1 MHETEEY
8 KADILVVD
16 DQIINLKFLTAT
28 LTNYGYRVRPAISG
42 ELALETVRKVPPD
55 LILLD
60 IMMPKMDGYMVCQ
73 ELKTRPETKDIPVI
87 FISALDKAKDKVKAF
102 SAGAVDYITK
112 PFEVN
117 EVVARVQ
124 THLAL
129 RRMQK
134 QLEKKNIQLEQEIT
148 ERKRVE
154 GKLKSYQDHLEEL
167 VEARTAELMKAN
179 ENLHREIAE
188 RQKTETALQES
199 GQFLQSTLDAL
210 SAHIAILDDQG
221 LICAVNQS
229 WRKFGQENGLGWDD
243 AGVGRN
249 YLEVIDTASDDADVA
264 QIGEK
269 LRQVLQ
275 QQCQQFSAT
284 YECHSGQEKRWFSM
298 HVSRFAGNGGVQI
311 VVSHDNV
318 TEQKLAEETVRSRE
332 SMLRTIIN
340 ATQDAIIAIDKYGLI
355 TLYNPGAE
363 KIFGFNQAEM
373 MGQPLNKIIPGD
385 YRGAHHDYI
394 KSYFLTGEP
403 SRVVGQ
409 VVELP
414 ALRSDGEKF
423 PMEVSLA
430 AGMHDAEKFVV
441 AVVRD
446 ITRRKRAEEE
456 RLKREQFLSLL
467 NDVTRVTLE
476 NSDLS
481 TILNVLV
488 NEIGE
493 LYGADSVYLT
503 LWDEDEETAKTAA
516 VYGDPQYLIMEAE
529 PGEASLTRAVL
540 QARRPLVAKNVKH
553 TPFISP
559 RLAAILP
566 DWSLLGLPLIAGDQK
581 MGAILVGF
589 RTFYSFS
596 SDDIARGEQ
605 IARQIALAVAK
616 TQLLEE
622 IQVRWYE
629 AETLRKATAAI
640 TQSLSMD
647 ERMEVILEQ
656 LDQVVPYDSASVQLL
671 RDNSLEIVG
680 GRGFPNSEAVI
691 GLRFPV
697 EGDNVNSIVVREHK
711 PIVLSDVREE
721 YAYCFTNPHEHVNSW
736 LGVPL
741 IVQDRLIGMLTVDS
755 TEYDHFNLEHVRLV
769 IPFANQVAAALEN
782 AQLYEKAR
790 QDAKIK
796 ATLLSEVNHR
806 VKNNLSAII
815 GLLYAERRHAG
826 LKDDAIYQSIMNG
839 LINRIRGLA
848 IVHNLLSASEWLPL
862 RLSVMTEQL
871 ITTAFQLLP
880 RHKQAEVTVT
890 PSPVEVTSKQA
901 NNLALVINELATNTV
916 KHALQ
921 ERDVVKID
929 VAVSAEGDEISLIYR
944 DDGPGYPE
952 NVLQMDERNLGL
964 YLIQTLVRSGMRG
977 KCDLHNENGA
987 VAVIRFASES
997 KNGMTNER
1005 TIPD

>member
-1 MHETEEY
+1 MHETNEF

-28 LTNYGYRVRPAISG
+28 LTHYGYRVRPAISG
-42 ELALETVRKVPPD
+42 ELALETAQKVPPD

-60 IMMPKMDGYMVCQ
+60 IMMPRMDGYAVCE
-73 ELKTRPETKDIPVI
+73 ELKSHPQTKDIPVI
-87 FISALDKAKDKVKAF
+87 FISALDKTKDKVKAF

-124 THLAL
+124 THLSL
-129 RRMQK
+129 RTMQK
-134 QLEKKNIQLEQEIT
+134 QLEQKNIQLEQEVV

-154 GKLKSYQDHLEEL
+154 DKLKAYQDHLEEL
-167 VEARTAELMKAN
+167 VEARTAELVTAN
-179 ENLHREIAE
+179 EQLQREIVE
-188 RQKTETALQES
+188 RQKTEKALQES

-221 LICAVNQS
+221 VIAAVNQS
-229 WRKFGQENGLGWDD
+229 WREFGQNNGLQWEDS
-243 AGVGRN
+243 GVGHN
-249 YLEVIDTASDDADVA
+249 YLDVIDAAADDPEVA
-264 QIGEK
+264 RMGDS

-275 QQCQQFSAT
+275 RQRREFSVT
-284 YECHSGQEKRWFSM
+284 YNCHSDTEKRWFAM
-298 HVSRFAGNGGVQI
+298 NVSRFEGDGGVRV

-318 TEQKLAEETVRSRE
+318 TEQKLAEETVRNRE

-340 ATQDAIIAIDKYGLI
+340 ATQDGIIAINQQGLI

-363 KIFGFNQAEM
+363 KIFGFK
-373 MGQPLNKIIPGD
+373 QPEVLGKVLDRIIPIEF
-385 YRGAHHDYI
+385 RNEHHGHI
-394 KSYFLTGEP
+394 TSYFTTGKP
-403 SRVVGQ
+403 ARVVGQ

-414 ALRSDGEKF
+414 ALRSNGQQF

-430 AGMHDAEKFVV
+430 SGQHDDQEFVV

-446 ITRRKRAEEE
+446 ITHRKQAEEE
-456 RLKREQFLSLL
+456 RHKREQFLSLL

-476 NSDLS
+476 NSDLL
-481 TILNVLV
+481 TILQVLV
-488 NEIGE
+488 NKLSE
-493 LYGADSVYLT
+493 LYEADNVYLT
-503 LWDEDEETAKTAA
+503 LWDDDHKLAKMAA
-516 VYGDPQYLIMEAE
+516 VSGDAEYLQIESE
-529 PGEASLTRAVL
+529 PGEVSLTYSVL
-540 QARRPLVAKNVKH
+540 QAGRPLVAKNVEH
-553 TPFISP
+553 TPFISS
-559 RLAAILP
+559 RLAGLVP
-566 DWSLLGLPLIAGDQK
+566 DGSLLGLPLIAGDQK
-581 MGAILVGF
+581 MGAVLVGF
-589 RTFYSFS
+589 RDVHTFS

-605 IARQIALAVAK
+605 IARQVALAIAK

-622 IQVRWYE
+622 IQARWSE
-629 AETLRKATAAI
+629 AETLRQATAAI

-656 LDQVVPYDSASVQLL
+656 LDKVVPYDSASVQLL

-680 GRGFPNSEAVI
+680 GRGFPNSQAVI
-691 GLRFPV
+691 GLRFPI
-697 EGDNVNSIVVREHK
+697 EGDNVNSIVVREQK
-711 PIVLSDVREE
+711 PIILSDVREE
-721 YAYCFTNPHEHVNSW
+721 YAYCFADPHEHVNSW

-782 AQLYEKAR
+782 AELYEKAR
-790 QDAKIK
+790 QDARIK

-826 LKDDAIYQSIMNG
+826 LQDDPMYQSIMNG

-848 IVHNLLSASEWLPL
+848 IVHNLLSKSEWLPL
-862 RLSVMTEQL
+862 RLSQMTEQL
-871 ITTAFQLLP
+871 INTTLQMLP
-880 RHKQAEVTVT
+880 RHKHAVVVVS

-901 NNLALVINELATNTV
+901 NNLALIINELATNTV

-921 ERDVVKID
+921 EQDTVKIE
-929 VAVSAEGDEISLIYR
+929 VTVSAEANQISLVYR
-944 DDGPGYPE
+944 DDGPGYPG
-952 NVLQMDERNLGL
+952 NVLQTDDRNLGL
-964 YLIQTLVRSGMRG
+964 YLIQTLVKSGMRG
-977 KCDLHNENGA
+977 QCDLYNDDGA
-987 VAVIRFASES
+987 VTVIRFGAEG
-997 KNGMTNER
+997 KNGAINER
-1005 TIPD
+1005 AS